1 MAVARLGSITLDCA
15 EPEPLAVFWAEM
27 LGRTIVVTEEKHII
41 VRLPQVFLTALRVP
55 EYQPPVWP
63 EEVPPKQIH
72 LDLAVDDLDDA
83 QEQAVR
89 LGAVVSPYQ
98 ANPEVCRVLF
108 DPAGHPFCFSLPL
121 GRLLDAALASTTE
134 N

>member
-27 LGRTIVVTEEKHII
+27 LGGTIVVTEEKHII

-63 EEVPPKQIH
+63 EEAPPKQIH
-72 LDLAVDDLDDA
+72 FDLAVDDLDDA
-83 QEQAVR
+83 QKQAVR
-89 LGAVVSPYQ
+89 LGAVVSSHQ

-108 DPAGHPFCFSLPL
+108 DPAGHPFCLSLPV
-121 GRLLDAALASTTE
+121 GRLLDAVPAALAG